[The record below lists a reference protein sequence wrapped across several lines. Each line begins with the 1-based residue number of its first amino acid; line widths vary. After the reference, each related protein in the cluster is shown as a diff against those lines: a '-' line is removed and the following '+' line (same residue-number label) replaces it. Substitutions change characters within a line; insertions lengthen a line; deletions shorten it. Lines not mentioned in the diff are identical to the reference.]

1 MNGAAEVD
9 RTAFVNFAAP
19 APQTILGMVADLRRR
34 SDKVTA
40 GPWDFGG
47 TVAIVTGGGRGVGR
61 ATAELLAGAGAQVVI
76 CARSRDEVEAVAA
89 ATPGV
94 QALVG
99 DIADEAFVETL
110 VAHAVNRFGRLDIL
124 VNNAA
129 VLGRQVFLE
138 LTPDLWDSVMA
149 VNLRGAFLCCRAAFR
164 QMTQQQPTG
173 GRIVNISSLSGV
185 RGPEKF
191 PGLAA
196 YNVSKAGILA
206 LSDILAVEGKPYGI
220 RVNTVSPGA
229 VDTEM
234 LRQAGHG
241 LKALA
246 TPEDVARTIAFLASD
261 LSHPATG
268 ANIEVLSNA

>member
-1 MNGAAEVD
+1 
-9 RTAFVNFAAP
+9 
-19 APQTILGMVADLRRR
+19 
-34 SDKVTA
+34 VTA
-40 GPWDFGG
+40 GPWNFDGRI
-47 TVAIVTGGGRGVGR
+47 AIVTGGGRGIGR

-76 CARSRDEVEAVAA
+76 CARSPAEVEAVAT

-94 QALVG
+94 HALVG
-99 DIADEAFVETL
+99 SVADEAFVEQL
-110 VAHAVNRFGRLDIL
+110 VGSTVERFGRLDVL

-129 VLGRQVFLE
+129 MLGRQVFAD

-149 VNLRGAFLCCRAAFR
+149 VNLRGAYLCCRAAFR
-164 QMTQQQPTG
+164 QMSQQAPAG
-173 GRIVNISSLSGV
+173 GSIVNLSSLSGV

-206 LSDILAVEGKPYGI
+206 LSDILAVEGKPHGI

-229 VDTEM
+229 VETAM
-234 LRQAGHG
+234 LREAGHG

-246 TPEDVARTIAFLASD
+246 MPEDVARTIAFLASD
-261 LSHPATG
+261 LSYPATG
-268 ANIEVLSNA
+268 ANVEVLSNA